1 MAPPQRVVV
10 VGNAGSGKTTLSSQ
24 LAARLGAE
32 HIELDAIHH
41 LADWTPIEREEMRRI
56 VRERTNARRWVVVG
70 GYGGMVGD
78 IVFGRA
84 DTVVWLDSP
93 RRVVMPRIVRRT
105 LGRMLR
111 GTKLWNGNRERLRY
125 LFDPRPESNII
136 LATWLDVRRLQ
147 ALCPTMQADPVY
159 THLRWVRIAS
169 SAQLKVWL
177 ADLA

>member
-1 MAPPQRVVV
+1 VAPPQRVVV
-10 VGNAGSGKTTLSSQ
+10 VGNARSGKTTLSSQ

-32 HIELDAIHH
+32 HIEIDAIHH

-56 VRERTNARRWVVVG
+56 VRERTNARRWVVDG

-93 RRVVMPRIVRRT
+93 

-147 ALCPTMQADPVY
+147 ALYPTMQADPVD